1 MSVHLHLKWF
11 VIKSILLHCLFL
23 ASSDL
28 CRSAGVGNFS
38 SRHVTMATRKSS
50 RGSQQVGHSFEG
62 VRLSPGSRE
71 RGTRPGLSEE
81 LFEDKSN
88 LD

>member
-1 MSVHLHLKWF
+1 MRSPAFEVVYDKEYTLTLP
-11 VIKSILLHCLFL
+11 FL
-23 ASSDL
+23 PSSDL
-28 CRSAGVGNFS
+28 CRSAGFSNFS

-50 RGSQQVGHSFEG
+50 RGSRQVGHSFEG
-62 VRLSPGSRE
+62 VRLSPASRE